1 MKEENFSG
9 SSASTRKGF
18 IDRTVHEQ
26 NLKNCTGVSF
36 KAYFVWVCVGACE
49 CVYMCDCVCL

>member
-18 IDRTVHEQ
+18 IDRTVREQ
-26 NLKNCTGVSF
+26 NLKNCTGGSF
-36 KAYFVWVCVGACE
+36 KA
-49 CVYMCDCVCL
+49 